1 MNRTKAHWLSIEYR
15 PWGIPT
21 QRRGIR
27 DYMNMEEWS
36 IVSLTVFCI
45 AVGKED
51 PRFDLALYAVCSKLH
66 FLSRLWWKS
75 GKQWVKLSAE
85 RYDME
90 LFEGKAETQEEVAD
104 ILKCLPGL
112 TLTSE
117 MARSVFHQL
126 KIIRQ
131 LWYHMIASTREQV
144 FLSELAFALEYVLDR
159 HGDLPDPQFRCEG
172 DLFPCNYEDFHCG
185 GHPFSHLEH
194 GEMDCLAQSGS

>member
-1 MNRTKAHWLSIEYR
+1 MSRRKAHWLSLEYR

-27 DYMNMEEWS
+27 DYINMEEWS

-75 GKQWVKLSAE
+75 GKEWVKLSAE

-90 LFEGKAETQEEVAD
+90 LFEGKAETQEEVSD
-104 ILKCLPGL
+104 ILKSTFGLESALEMSPG
-112 TLTSE
+112 
-117 MARSVFHQL
+117 VFHQL
-126 KIIRQ
+126 KLIRQ
-131 LWYHMIASTREQV
+131 LWCHMIASTREQV
-144 FLSELAFALEYVLDR
+144 YLSELALALEYVLDR

>member
-1 MNRTKAHWLSIEYR
+1 MNRTKAHWLSLEYR

-45 AVGKED
+45 VVGKED

-85 RYDME
+85 RYDVE
-90 LFEGKAETQEEVAD
+90 LFEGKAETQEEVSD
-104 ILKCLPGL
+104 VLKNTFGLESALEMSPG
-112 TLTSE
+112 
-117 MARSVFHQL
+117 VFHQMKL
-126 KIIRQ
+126 IRR
-131 LWYHMIASTREQV
+131 LWCHMIASTREQV

-172 DLFPCNYEDFHCG
+172 DLFPCNYEDFYCG
-185 GHPFSHLEH
+185 EHPFSHLEH
-194 GEMDCLAQSGS
+194 GETDCLAQGNT